1 MIETHLYHSMSHL
14 SSVEDLRGELNFL
27 RLTPYAAKYE
37 DGFFDFSIMN
47 HWNQHSPHGLDT
59 LKILGL
65 LMLRRSK
72 DMTLHSTGQSIME
85 QRKLTVEMVAV
96 PQNSSERALYC
107 WFEYLISQELQRKNG
122 DGDTN
127 KSLKSRA
134 LCLRLL
140 REICFSPV
148 MINGG
153 LGVQSQL
160 KTLNE
165 LLRKGLQI
173 KEQREQT
180 RQRRTKKQESQMVL
194 SCDRALRFLS
204 QHQRE
209 ANVGEEFVSEQ
220 QFRGGGGA
228 TARAHATENI
238 EDQITRAQEEIDGA
252 NKKII
257 EARRKRAKAH
267 WHLALELI
275 TTGALSMNVAE
286 VQGQGLL
293 SKVSPRFTFLWRY
306 RRMCIERNEQED
318 ASGSPVLQRGWRP
331 PPSFLQAVL
340 TSNHFAWAQE
350 FTLRLENIPPQISS
364 NDIASAL
371 LSASQKEPGARSKLE
386 RLRNTLEKTKK
397 GDKHLR
403 NSIQSDIANAEVI
416 LEKAI
421 SSDKML
427 KPPAV
432 IKVLKSNGLTTGDL
446 ESCRWMAHV
455 KLSGQEVQQQL
466 IRQAES
472 TRGIAVKSKM
482 VIPHVE
488 DAIAKATKC
497 YSQVEAEYTV
507 HPCLENKKKKTNAQK
522 ALKKAKLGISIK
534 FESGLSGST
543 QNIIMSRAFRGLRGT
558 APRSRAV
565 LVDGAHDTIMLSK
578 DTLAA
583 SLPQVEAGQSTLDR
597 LMAVRDKGVSQYM
610 EQKSAFDILQSLRR
624 NDFDETFCSI
634 CLGPFGASSGAN
646 TKKTPVVSMTS
657 CGHFFCIPCL
667 DQYVHVEIAKN
678 KNVVCPI
685 CRKGFSPSSD
695 VMHIDHLANG
705 DKEREDMRKKSKAKI
720 REVSEILENSEGVL
734 LNGELWN
741 HLFHSIDVPTH
752 VSNDPHH
759 IHTALPRDVLSH
771 IRAATEMKIDCGKLA
786 KPPCWDIRGA
796 LQKTTAGISSKI
808 QALLR
813 DLPLGTHAVVFSP
826 SKEGVI
832 HLETIIEAKSICCF
846 SLYIGQNTK
855 TTEEAVASWSTTKA
869 DESKAGPVLVVQAG
883 AAASGLTLT
892 AASR

>member
-1 MIETHLYHSMSHL
+1 
-14 SSVEDLRGELNFL
+14 
-27 RLTPYAAKYE
+27 
-37 DGFFDFSIMN
+37 
-47 HWNQHSPHGLDT
+47 
-59 LKILGL
+59 
-65 LMLRRSK
+65 
-72 DMTLHSTGQSIME
+72 
-85 QRKLTVEMVAV
+85 
-96 PQNSSERALYC
+96 
-107 WFEYLISQELQRKNG
+107 
-122 DGDTN
+122 
-127 KSLKSRA
+127 
-134 LCLRLL
+134 
-140 REICFSPV
+140 
-148 MINGG
+148 
-153 LGVQSQL
+153 
-160 KTLNE
+160 
-165 LLRKGLQI
+165 
-173 KEQREQT
+173 
-180 RQRRTKKQESQMVL
+180 
-194 SCDRALRFLS
+194 
-204 QHQRE
+204 
-209 ANVGEEFVSEQ
+209 
-220 QFRGGGGA
+220 
-228 TARAHATENI
+228 
-238 EDQITRAQEEIDGA
+238 
-252 NKKII
+252 
-257 EARRKRAKAH
+257 
-267 WHLALELI
+267 
-275 TTGALSMNVAE
+275 
-286 VQGQGLL
+286 
-293 SKVSPRFTFLWRY
+293 
-306 RRMCIERNEQED
+306 
-318 ASGSPVLQRGWRP
+318 
-331 PPSFLQAVL
+331 
-340 TSNHFAWAQE
+340 
-350 FTLRLENIPPQISS
+350 
-364 NDIASAL
+364 
-371 LSASQKEPGARSKLE
+371 
-386 RLRNTLEKTKK
+386 
-397 GDKHLR
+397 
-403 NSIQSDIANAEVI
+403 
-416 LEKAI
+416 
-421 SSDKML
+421 
-427 KPPAV
+427 
-432 IKVLKSNGLTTGDL
+432 
-446 ESCRWMAHV
+446 
-455 KLSGQEVQQQL
+455 
-466 IRQAES
+466 
-472 TRGIAVKSKM
+472 
-482 VIPHVE
+482 
-488 DAIAKATKC
+488 
-497 YSQVEAEYTV
+497 
-507 HPCLENKKKKTNAQK
+507 
-522 ALKKAKLGISIK
+522 
-534 FESGLSGST
+534 
-543 QNIIMSRAFRGLRGT
+543 
-558 APRSRAV
+558 
-565 LVDGAHDTIMLSK
+565 VDGAHDTIMLSK

-646 TKKTPVVSMTS
+646 TKKAPVVSMTS

-892 AASR
+892 AASRLFLMEPFTRQEEEQQAYARLHRYGQKKDVHVTIYFSPVTVESRLLFWRKRSEEKTSREGNSTNYVYTQLFEEEEDDSDNDDIDLTSSETIDGAMDRARDGAMDEEDAEEASEEPADDNLRTRFLLGLVDTNGNSTTRDAIS